1 MAEDTNKCGKMT
13 VFRTD
18 RHEDYAAM
26 VFVTCVVAAVLL
38 YMAYIVPTI
47 TLKAPS
53 DGKILSVA
61 VQPDA
66 LVKKDDLL
74 YTIEVKEKK
83 YVAGKLE
90 EKIVTKEI
98 KAKTNGKVLSVSAK
112 VDDEVKK
119 NKQPILVLDHEK
131 GTLP

>member
-61 VQPDA
+61 VQA
-66 LVKKDDLL
+66 LVMQG
-74 YTIEVKEKK
+74 
-83 YVAGKLE
+83 AG
-90 EKIVTKEI
+90 VRP
-98 KAKTNGKVLSVSAK
+98 APVHRSRPS
-112 VDDEVKK
+112 
-119 NKQPILVLDHEK
+119 PIFLPGVQIRALDFRA
-131 GTLP
+131 G

>member
-1 MAEDTNKCGKMT
+1 MAEDTKKCGKMT

-26 VFVTCVVAAVLL
+26 VFVAGVVTAVLL

-47 TLKAPS
+47 KLTAPS
-53 DGKILSVA
+53 DGKIIAMA
-61 VQPDA
+61 VQPEA
-66 LVKKDDLL
+66 VVKKDDLL
-74 YTIEVKEKK
+74 YTIEVREKK
-83 YVAGKLE
+83 YVSGKLE
-90 EKIVTKEI
+90 EKVVAKEI
-98 KAKTNGKVLSVSAK
+98 KAKTNGKVLTISAK

-119 NKQPILVLDHEK
+119 DKQTILVLDHEK